1 MKGKTSPVVACDTSL
16 RGTINAGFSSTSKQR
31 EEPEKFHKILCYSNT
46 NKPDQ
51 CWSHNQMQKNYAMFV
66 KTGSTNNNKQTQT
79 TDD

>member
-31 EEPEKFHKILCYSNT
+31 EEPETFHKILCYSHT

-51 CWSHNQMQKNYAMFV
+51 CWSHNQKQKNYAMFV
-66 KTGSTNNNKQTQT
+66 KTGSTNNNKQTQA

>member
-31 EEPEKFHKILCYSNT
+31 EEPETFHKILCCSNT

-51 CWSHNQMQKNYAMFV
+51 CWSHNQKQKMFV